1 MKRYLIRSGI
11 APTEIKQPEEMI
23 FKNLI
28 GGNIGNLIYAYSI
41 YRNLMTEDV
50 EIVPDKYRIDEKDAD
65 MINKYYDAYIIPLAD
80 AFRDTFVENL
90 KKYTRLFE
98 KLTIPVIVIGV
109 GVKAPINKRIKDG
122 FSFDKEVTEF
132 VKAVLKRSNMIGVRG
147 QITADYLSYLG
158 FTEGVDHTVIGCP
171 SMYTFGRELH
181 IKDLKLTNSST
192 IALNSSKLSPEHV
205 LKFITGVSNDYSDY
219 YFIPQWM
226 KEFKMTYVG
235 NEKLGEDTL
244 FYPNTIGDKYY
255 KENKVRF
262 PLNAKSWIDFM
273 KDMDLAVG
281 ARLHGNITATI
292 AGTPSLLLTKD
303 ARMKELAEYHNLTH
317 LSEDELKGNVKLKD
331 IVNQLDFHSPEKV
344 QAKNFDHFIS
354 FLEKNG
360 LDHIYNYNYYQYP
373 PLDKKIEAIN
383 LPKMLTPINALD
395 SIELSNRLINYNK
408 LEEKMKLNLKK
419 EKKKLSQEILEYKKE
434 IKRDKEIIERLNR
447 QLQRK
452 SVKIGLKFGDSLAIA
467 KKKLKNK

>member
-80 AFRDTFVENL
+80 AFRDTFVKNL

-171 SMYTFGRELH
+171 SMYAFGRELH

-235 NEKLGEDTL
+235 NEKLEENTL

-255 KENKVRF
+255 EENKVRF

-292 AGTPSLLLTKD
+292 AGTPSLLLIKD

-317 LSEDELKGNVKLKD
+317 LSEDELKGDVKLKD

-344 QAKNFDHFIS
+344 QSKNFDHFIS

-408 LEEKMKLNLKK
+408 LEETMRLDLKK
-419 EKKKLSQEILEYKKE
+419 DKKKLSQEIVEYKKE

-452 SVKIGLKFGDSLAIA
+452 SVKFGLKFGDSLAIV

>member
-80 AFRDTFVENL
+80 AFRDTFVKNL

-171 SMYTFGRELH
+171 SMYAFGRELH

-235 NEKLGEDTL
+235 NEKLEENTL

-255 KENKVRF
+255 EENKVRF

-292 AGTPSLLLTKD
+292 AGTPSLLLIKD

-317 LSEDELKGNVKLKD
+317 LSEDELKGDVKLKD

-408 LEEKMKLNLKK
+408 LEETMRLDLKK
-419 EKKKLSQEILEYKKE
+419 DKKKLSQEIVEYKKE

-452 SVKIGLKFGDSLAIA
+452 SVKFGLKFGDSLAIV

>member
-419 EKKKLSQEILEYKKE
+419 EKKKLSQEILEYKEE

>member
-1 MKRYLIRSGI
+1 
-11 APTEIKQPEEMI
+11 MI

-171 SMYTFGRELH
+171 SMYAFGRELH

-192 IALNSSKLSPEHV
+192 IASIHRN
-205 LKFITGVSNDYSDY
+205 
-219 YFIPQWM
+219 
-226 KEFKMTYVG
+226 
-235 NEKLGEDTL
+235 
-244 FYPNTIGDKYY
+244 
-255 KENKVRF
+255 
-262 PLNAKSWIDFM
+262 
-273 KDMDLAVG
+273 
-281 ARLHGNITATI
+281 
-292 AGTPSLLLTKD
+292 
-303 ARMKELAEYHNLTH
+303 
-317 LSEDELKGNVKLKD
+317 
-331 IVNQLDFHSPEKV
+331 FH
-344 QAKNFDHFIS
+344 QNMF
-354 FLEKNG
+354 
-360 LDHIYNYNYYQYP
+360 
-373 PLDKKIEAIN
+373 
-383 LPKMLTPINALD
+383 
-395 SIELSNRLINYNK
+395 
-408 LEEKMKLNLKK
+408 
-419 EKKKLSQEILEYKKE
+419 
-434 IKRDKEIIERLNR
+434 
-447 QLQRK
+447 
-452 SVKIGLKFGDSLAIA
+452 
-467 KKKLKNK
+467 